1 MSNVPAELSYTS
13 EHEWV
18 SALTAEGTVRVGI
31 TDHAQDALG
40 DVVYVDLPS
49 VGDSV
54 AAEDS
59 FGEIEST
66 KSVSDLFAPIAGE
79 IVAVNEGL
87 EDDPALVNSDP
98 YGEGWI
104 IEIRPENADDLA
116 NGLESF
122 SRENVDSDFHAEI
135 YKVGSLITAKV
146 KIGGREV
153 TISDDGKR

>member
-54 AAEDS
+54 VAEDS

-116 NGLESF
+116 NLL
-122 SRENVDSDFHAEI
+122 DAEA
-135 YKVGSLITAKV
+135 YKAELAKL
-146 KIGGREV
+146 
-153 TISDDGKR
+153 

>member
-54 AAEDS
+54 VAEDS

-104 IEIRPENADDLA
+104 VEIRPENADDLA
-116 NGLESF
+116 NLL
-122 SRENVDSDFHAEI
+122 DAEA
-135 YKVGSLITAKV
+135 YTAELDKL
-146 KIGGREV
+146 
-153 TISDDGKR
+153 